1 MLLYHNKII
10 IILLIS
16 IMFSCGSE
24 NYKPKLNN
32 FDLNSSTTRLQN
44 SINKLK
50 G

>member
-10 IILLIS
+10 IILLSGVIL
-16 IMFSCGSE
+16 SCGSE
-24 NYKPKLNN
+24 NYEPELNN
-32 FDLNSSTTRLQN
+32 FDLNSSTTRLQK